1 VHLITNYKPNIYIV
15 NDIKLANAKEYMS
28 KFIIFFGLWL
38 TSFTLQAQI
47 KIVDLTCDYKSN
59 PIGIDHTQPVLNW
72 KIQSKKYNVLQTA
85 YQILVA
91 DNLKDLKANKGNIWD
106 SKKINTSQSLQ
117 IIYSGQKLIATKLY
131 YWKVKVWDNQSQV
144 SWSEPAFW
152 QMGLLSVADWKGAQ
166 WIAYEKLADTNV
178 NILPT
183 DGKKDKFNANNIL
196 PMFRKSIRITKE
208 IKRATA
214 FISGLGHFEMHLNGQ
229 KVSDDFLSP
238 GWTKYDKE
246 ALYVTYDLTRQLKK
260 GENVIGVLLGNGFY
274 YVPPVK
280 ERYRK
285 LKSAFGY
292 PKLICRLQITYADG
306 TTTDILSNPTWKT
319 TPSAI
324 TFSSIYGGEDYNA
337 DLEQKGWDLPGFDD
351 NKWKNSLQLD
361 GPALKAQKEE
371 PVKVFEHFPAKQIN
385 ILANGDWVYDLGQNA
400 SAIIEIKVRGKK
412 GDTVRFTPAELLKA
426 DGSVTQ
432 KNIGGPSY
440 FSYILKG
447 EGLETW
453 RPRFTY
459 TGFRYVQV
467 KGAVPA
473 GKENNSALPVLEN
486 LTGLHIRNAAEKV
499 GSFSS
504 SNTLFNKTFDLID
517 WAIKSNMVS
526 VFTDCPHREKL
537 GWLEELHLMGSS
549 VRYNYN
555 AAPLFKKALQDMKN
569 SQLDNG
575 LIPEIAPEYVKFEW
589 GGDMFRDSPE
599 WGSSGILMPWYLYQ
613 WYGDKQAMIDY
624 YPMMKSYIN
633 YLGTKAD
640 NHILSQGL
648 GDWYDLGPKPPGV
661 SQLTPMG
668 VTGTA
673 IYYYDLT
680 ILNKIATL
688 LGKKA
693 DALKYAQLAQEVRK
707 AFNNKFFNAQTRQY
721 ATGSQAA
728 NAMAVFMGLVANEDK
743 AAVIDNLVKDI
754 KDRKNSLTAGDIGYR
769 YVLRVLEDA
778 GKSDVIFDMNSRS
791 DVPGYGMQIEKGATA
806 LTESWAALP
815 TVSNNHFMLGHLME
829 WFYSGLGGIGQEET
843 AIAFNKIRIY
853 PQIVGDLKSAKT
865 SYNSPYGLI
874 STNWKKDNGSFEIE
888 VDIPAN
894 TSANIYLPI
903 SANQTVKA
911 ETNMAFKRLRDEQGR
926 AKIEVGSG
934 HYKFKVN

>member
-1 VHLITNYKPNIYIV
+1 
-15 NDIKLANAKEYMS
+15 MS
-28 KFIIFFGLWL
+28 KFIIFFGLLL
-38 TSFTLQAQI
+38 TSFSLHAQI

-59 PIGIDHTQPVLNW
+59 PIGIDHLQPVLNW
-72 KIQSKKYNVLQTA
+72 KIQSAKHNIKQTA

-91 DNLKDLKANKGNIWD
+91 DNARDLAQNKGNIWD
-106 SKKINTSQSLQ
+106 SKKVNTSQSLQ
-117 IIYSGQKLIATKLY
+117 IIYSGQKLMATKAY
-131 YWKVKVWDNQSQV
+131 YWKVKVWDNQNQAT
-144 SWSEPAFW
+144 WSEPAFW
-152 QMGLLSVADWKGAQ
+152 QMGLWSAADWKGAK

-183 DGKKDKFNANNIL
+183 DGKKDKFNANNVL
-196 PMFRKSIRITKE
+196 PMFRKSFRVSKE
-208 IKRATA
+208 IKRATV

-229 KVSDDFLSP
+229 KVGDDFLSP

-246 ALYVTYDLTRQLKK
+246 ALYVAYDLTKQLKQ

-292 PKLICRLQITYADG
+292 PKLICRLQITYTDG
-306 TTTDILSNPTWKT
+306 TTADILSNPTWKIA
-319 TPSAI
+319 PSAI

-337 DLEQKGWDLPGFDD
+337 NLEQHGWDLPGFSDL
-351 NKWKNSLQLD
+351 KWKNALTVD

-371 PVKVFEHFPAKQIN
+371 PVKIFENFSAKKISAVN
-385 ILANGDWVYDLGQNA
+385 GGDWVYDLGQNA

-440 FSYILKG
+440 FTYVLKG
-447 EGLETW
+447 EGIETW

-473 GKENNSALPVLEN
+473 GKEPNSALPVLEA
-486 LTGLHIRNAAEKV
+486 LKGLHIRNAAEKV
-499 GSFSS
+499 GTFTS
-504 SNTLFNKTFDLID
+504 SNSLFNKTNDLID

-555 AAPLFKKALQDMKN
+555 AASLFKKALEDMKN

-613 WYGDKQAMIDY
+613 WYGDKQAIIDY
-624 YPMMKSYIN
+624 YPMMQRYIS

-680 ILNKIATL
+680 ILNKMATL
-688 LGKKA
+688 LEKKA
-693 DALKYAQLAQEVRK
+693 DALKYEQLAAQVSK
-707 AFNNKFFNAQTRQY
+707 AFNDKFYNPQTKQY

-728 NAMAVFMGLVANEDK
+728 NAMAVFMGLVADQDK
-743 AAVIDNLVKDI
+743 HLVVDNLVKDI
-754 KDRKNSLTAGDIGYR
+754 RDRNNSLTAGDIGYR

-778 GKSDVIFDMNSRS
+778 GRSDVIFDMNSRS

-829 WFYSGLGGIGQEET
+829 WFYSGVGGISQEDDG
-843 AIAFNKIRIY
+843 IAFNKIRIY
-853 PQIVGDLKSAKT
+853 PQVAGDLKSAKT
-865 SYNSPYGLI
+865 TYNSPHGLI
-874 STNWKKDNGSFEIE
+874 ATDWKKVNESFEIA

-894 TSANIYLPI
+894 TRANIYLPI
-903 SANQTVKA
+903 QVNQNIKEENKA
-911 ETNMAFKRLRDEQGR
+911 PFTRLKDEKGR